1 MKRPKGNPEEITP
14 SKDQTR
20 CRWSWTM
27 KSRSVLWKETGL
39 WKRGR
44 GGWEWYLSLD
54 WCFVVAWWVLGC
66 WGSGR
71 GPECRRCWA
80 AELQPTEA
88 ARVEGRAKWLSY
100 PGDCKHTTSLN
111 VSVSVE
117 PLQPDGWEAR
127 GTFGLGPAL
136 PVQPDVH
143 VRPHTHRQ
151 TSNYSSLWQ
160 ERELSGHVLSWMKL
174 AESTLVA
181 KLVGTFSVCMQLIS
195 LSPGFIC
202 TAACLTSLFPLFFII
217 FFLKLNIQEGC
228 LLFSVN
234 YIII

>member
-1 MKRPKGNPEEITP
+1 MNVIIPTEVTRAEDEETERESRRNHTQQRPDPLPMELNNEKQTCALKRNWI
-14 SKDQTR
+14 
-20 CRWSWTM
+20 
-27 KSRSVLWKETGL
+27 V
-39 WKRGR
+39 RGR
-44 GGWEWYLSLD
+44 GGGWEWYLSLD

-66 WGSGR
+66 WGSGHE
-71 GPECRRCWA
+71 PECRRCWA
-80 AELQPTEA
+80 AELQPAEA

-136 PVQPDVH
+136 PVQPDVRVH
-143 VRPHTHRQ
+143 LHSHRH
-151 TSNYSSLWQ
+151 TSNYSRLWQ
-160 ERELSGHVLSWMKL
+160 ECELSGHVFSWMKL
-174 AESTLVA
+174 AETVLVA

-202 TAACLTSLFPLFFII
+202 TAARLTSLFPFIFRHI
-217 FFLKLNIQEGC
+217 LSQAKY
-228 LLFSVN
+228 S
-234 YIII
+234 